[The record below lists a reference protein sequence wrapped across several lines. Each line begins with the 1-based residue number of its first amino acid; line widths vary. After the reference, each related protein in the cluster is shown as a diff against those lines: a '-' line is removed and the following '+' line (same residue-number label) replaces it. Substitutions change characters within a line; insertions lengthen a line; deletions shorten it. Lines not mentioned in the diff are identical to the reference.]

1 VTVAVTVT
9 VAMTVIVMA
18 RVAVR
23 VPMVGVGRSSA
34 GGTIGI
40 GADRDIGAVIVAC
53 VGIGTGHRTRQAH
66 RRHGTQPA
74 RLRGMDIDTASVD
87 EALATTRSVR
97 RRLDL
102 TRPVDDSIIVDC
114 IDIAEQAPTGGNRS
128 ARRWLVVRD
137 PAVKVALA
145 ELYRDVAGKW
155 MIETRDRL
163 AGSGHPDEAMM
174 TSAAYL
180 AEHLAEVPAIVIP
193 AIVGIHDGSGRPGL
207 FDSVLQSAWSFCVAL
222 RARGLGTAWT
232 TAVLSDRERLGEL
245 LAMPDDVTPVAM
257 LPVAWTI
264 GTDFR
269 RVARTP
275 AREIMYVDRWGRTT
289 DRSAGG
295 TTGAPATGQTAGA
308 PAGGTMGAPA
318 TTGQQTGTHSSGPLR
333 LADGPGVVVERDI
346 GAHPRVVWKL
356 VSDIAMPVAFSDE
369 LVAVRWDDDEDD
381 TTARMGRR
389 FVGSNHHRRR
399 GDWEVP
405 CWVDVYEPK
414 RAFGWCTSDPD
425 NSGAR
430 WRFELE
436 PRDGGTRLRFRMAL
450 GPGPS
455 GLTEVVASMPDDEA
469 RLVARRLDEHEQNMR
484 RVLDGVAALATG

>member
-1 VTVAVTVT
+1 
-9 VAMTVIVMA
+9 
-18 RVAVR
+18 
-23 VPMVGVGRSSA
+23 
-34 GGTIGI
+34 
-40 GADRDIGAVIVAC
+40 
-53 VGIGTGHRTRQAH
+53 
-66 RRHGTQPA
+66 
-74 RLRGMDIDTASVD
+74 MDIDTASVD

-137 PAVKVALA
+137 PVVKETLA
-145 ELYRDVAGKW
+145 ELYRDVAGNW

-193 AIVGIHDGSGRPGL
+193 AIVGVHDGSGRPGL

-245 LAMPDDVTPVAM
+245 LAIPDDVTPVAM

-269 RVARTP
+269 RVPRTP

-289 DRSAGG
+289 DRSAGA
-295 TTGAPATGQTAGA
+295 TTGAPAGGTAGGPATGQKAGA
-308 PAGGTMGAPA
+308 PAGGPTGAPA
-318 TTGQQTGTHSSGPLR
+318 IGPDAGGQTVGPVR

-346 GAHPRVVWKL
+346 GAHPRVVWE
-356 VSDIAMPVAFSDE
+356 VISDIAMPVGFSDE
-369 LVAVRWDDDEDD
+369 LVAVRWDDDDPD
-381 TTARMGRR
+381 PTARLGRR
-389 FVGSNHHRRR
+389 FVGANHHRRR

-414 RAFGWCTSDPD
+414 RAFGWCTSDVDDP
-425 NSGAR
+425 GAR